1 MKIRLLFCICLV
13 FISAVATAQFTAVRI
28 GVDGLTCS
36 QCSRSV
42 EMRLRK
48 LDFIKEVQMDLANT
62 RAVLKLKPNAPIAF
76 SQVAKAVTD
85 AGFSVRFI
93 DADFKPGAGEQLQAS
108 CFTYKNACYELAKG
122 DLSASVPVWKMR
134 FVDKGMIDPVSYK
147 KYHNL
152 PAKADCHCKAV
163 YRFVLAD

>member
-1 MKIRLLFCICLV
+1 MKLRFLFSICLV

-48 LDFIKEVQMDLANT
+48 LDFIKDVQMDLANT
-62 RAVLKLKPNAPIAF
+62 SAVLKLKPGTAIAF
-76 SQVAKAVTD
+76 NQVAKAITD

-93 DADFKPGAGEQLQAS
+93 DADYRPAIGAQVQAS
-108 CFTYKNACYELAKG
+108 CFTYKNVCYELAKG
-122 DLSASVPVWKMR
+122 NLPASSSVWKMR
-134 FVDKGMIDPVSYK
+134 FIDKGMIDPVSYK
-147 KYHNL
+147 KYHSL
-152 PAKADCHCKAV
+152 PVATDCRCNTK
-163 YRFVLAD
+163 YRFVLAE

>member
-1 MKIRLLFCICLV
+1 MKIRLLFTIYLVLLCI
-13 FISAVATAQFTAVRI
+13 TGRAQFTVIRV

-48 LDFIKEVQMDLANT
+48 LDFIKDVQMDLANT
-62 RAVLKLKPNAPIAF
+62 RAVLKLKPNALITF

-93 DADFKPGAGEQLQAS
+93 DADYKPAAGAQLQAA
-108 CFTYKNACYELAKG
+108 CFTDKNTCYALLAG
-122 DLSASVPVWKMR
+122 SLPASASVWRMR
-134 FVDKGMIDPVSYK
+134 FVDKGMIDPVTYK

-152 PAKADCHCKAV
+152 SPAANCSCKAV
-163 YRFVLAD
+163 YRFILAD